1 MNLHG
6 KREVNQTDAT
16 KSFRDKTKKRVLYKS
31 LSIKTSNFNNIWQQL
46 MGL

>member
-16 KSFRDKTKKRVLYKS
+16 ISFRDKTNKKRFKKEYYTKVCP
-31 LSIKTSNFNNIWQQL
+31 
-46 MGL
+46 